1 MRIHIRNL
9 LNDSPELFSI
19 WDKIL
24 NGELMQLIEGDGF
37 TIENET
43 ELLSLLNSLSGLS
56 GKRF

>member
-1 MRIHIRNL
+1 MHIRNL

-37 TIENET
+37 TIEDET
-43 ELLSLLNSLSGLS
+43 ELLATEFII
-56 GKRF
+56 KPFWKPV